1 MFVKFLATVTVTE
14 PPEQRIKR
22 TLQMFKGFNEN
33 LSPILFLSKR
43 VNLEINSVA
52 LDLLLFI

>member
-1 MFVKFLATVTVTE
+1 MNVRQISSYGNSNVAAM
-14 PPEQRIKR
+14 KR
-22 TLQMFKGFNEN
+22 TLQMFKGSHEN
-33 LSPILFLSKR
+33 LSPAILFLSKR

>member
-1 MFVKFLATVTVTE
+1 MNVRQISIYGNSNGAAA
-14 PPEQRIKR
+14 KR
-22 TLQMFKGFNEN
+22 TLQMFKGSHEN